1 MRELR
6 SGENF
11 ESEHS
16 HEDLTTQRWRTE
28 EVEGHLMQ
36 EQRKKG
42 PVEED
47 DEEEEEEEDHSLPIM
62 SQEAGS
68 SQQLRDEMAAEQPR
82 SGQHRRQPG
91 LSGASGAG
99 LNGDAPK
106 DVGAQLR

>member
-1 MRELR
+1 
-6 SGENF
+6 
-11 ESEHS
+11 
-16 HEDLTTQRWRTE
+16 
-28 EVEGHLMQ
+28 MQ

-68 SQQLRDEMAAEQPR
+68 SQQLRDETAAEQPR